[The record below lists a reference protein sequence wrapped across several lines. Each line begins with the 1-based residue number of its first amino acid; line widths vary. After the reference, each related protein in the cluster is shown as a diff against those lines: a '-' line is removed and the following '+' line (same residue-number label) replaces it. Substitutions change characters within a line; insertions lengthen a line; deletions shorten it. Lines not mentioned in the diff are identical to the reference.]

1 VVLCAAPQRH
11 LVTDDDRCDMLSTST
26 RLDVAGIPAATVAEM
41 SEIDQLAVASFGI
54 SLPQMMEL
62 AGLALARTAAE
73 IRETLEDARLTVLVG
88 PGNNGGGGLVA
99 ARHIANRGARVRV
112 ILARPVAQLTALSSE
127 RVATL
132 VEMRIPV
139 CVSPW
144 DLADGELDAELRGS
158 DLIVDALL
166 GYSARGPA
174 RGEIAQLIPRV
185 IASGTPVLS
194 LDLPSGIDPDGGE
207 DSGED
212 SGDNDGVMIDA
223 AATMAV
229 ALPKRGIAVAAG
241 RRRAGS
247 IYLADIG
254 LPAELYRR
262 VGIELAD
269 PFAGGPVVRLA

>member
-1 VVLCAAPQRH
+1 
-11 LVTDDDRCDMLSTST
+11 MLSTST

-41 SEIDQLAVASFGI
+41 IEIDRLAVESFGI

-62 AGLALARTAAE
+62 AGLALARTAAD
-73 IRETLEDARLTVLVG
+73 IRETLEDAQLTVLVG

-112 ILARPVAQLTALSSE
+112 ILARPVAQLTAIARE

-144 DLADGELDAELRGS
+144 DLADGELDTELRGS
-158 DLIVDALL
+158 DLIIDALL

-194 LDLPSGIDPDGGE
+194 LDLPSGIDPDGG
-207 DSGED
+207 DDGRND
-212 SGDNDGVMIDA
+212 DGVMIDA

-229 ALPKRGIAVAAG
+229 ALPKRGIAAADG
-241 RRRAGS
+241 RRRAGT

-262 VGIELAD
+262 AGLQFAD
-269 PFAGGPVVRLA
+269 PFADGLVVRLA

>member
-1 VVLCAAPQRH
+1 
-11 LVTDDDRCDMLSTST
+11 MLSTST

-41 SEIDQLAVASFGI
+41 SEIDRLAVESFGI

-73 IRETLEDARLTVLVG
+73 VRETLKDVRLTVLVG

-99 ARHIANRGARVRV
+99 ARHLANRGARVRV
-112 ILARPVAQLTALSSE
+112 ILTRPVAQLTAMARE

-144 DLADGELDAELRGS
+144 DLADGELDAELGGS

-174 RGEIAQLIPRV
+174 RGEIAQLIRRV

-207 DSGED
+207 GGRDD
-212 SGDNDGVMIDA
+212 DGVMIDA

-229 ALPKRGIAVAAG
+229 ALPKRGLAVAAG